1 MLNENLRRELDEF
14 TSKTSNVPEGLEDE
28 LWERF
33 RETLAEAAEIL
44 MEINDLREDE
54 DPIGIIEIDIG
65 GLYDE
70 D

>member
-65 GLYDE
+65 GFYDE
-70 D
+70 G